1 MAPHV
6 RPSGSRYSVAMRRAH
21 AAIASHRS
29 VDAFPND
36 VAHEEPQ
43 ATTGKTLPAAHL
55 KGQRQLGAGG
65 ERVGEARKP
74 AETRIS
80 IFGAG

>member
-1 MAPHV
+1 MDH
-6 RPSGSRYSVAMRRAH
+6 
-21 AAIASHRS
+21 
-29 VDAFPND
+29 ND
-36 VAHEEPQ
+36 LATSTGGVHKEPQ

-74 AETRIS
+74 PETRIS
-80 IFGAG
+80 IFGTG

>member
-1 MAPHV
+1 MTGSGLSWTSDL
-6 RPSGSRYSVAMRRAH
+6 RPL
-21 AAIASHRS
+21 
-29 VDAFPND
+29 
-36 VAHEEPQ
+36 HEEPQ

-74 AETRIS
+74 PETRIS
-80 IFGAG
+80 IFGLADSDVDRIVAMTPGEQST